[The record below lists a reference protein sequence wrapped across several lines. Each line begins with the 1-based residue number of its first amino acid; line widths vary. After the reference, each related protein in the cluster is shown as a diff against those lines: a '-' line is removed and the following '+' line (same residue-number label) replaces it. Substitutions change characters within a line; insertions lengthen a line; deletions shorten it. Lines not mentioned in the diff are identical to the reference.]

1 MKRRAI
7 IGDVHG
13 CIEEFKEL
21 YARLE
26 WQSIDEIVSVGDL
39 VDRGPDS
46 GACVQFAM
54 DKKILT
60 VMGNHED
67 SIIRLWDKKVQFD
80 PERDPKNHKIVTLS
94 QMNDQRMEWMRN
106 LPKLHVYDDSGLV
119 VVHGGLFPGYPL
131 YAQPHNVIRAQM
143 VHPYRRKKD
152 GDVRWWGID
161 AAKHKSKM
169 TEEQNRAE
177 GYVRWYEAYDGE
189 EDVVY
194 GHSVFVQP
202 FIHQNKGK
210 GRTIGIDTGNV
221 FGGVLTAVIHGERSL
236 YFVSVPPK
244 KIYCE
249 DKQEKFKPR

>member
-13 CIEEFKEL
+13 TIDEFKEL

-26 WQSIDEIVSVGDL
+26 WLSLDEICSVGDL

-46 GACVQFAM
+46 GACVQFAK
-54 DKKILT
+54 DKNILT
-60 VMGNHED
+60 VKGNHED
-67 SIIRLWDKKVQFD
+67 SILNLWDKKVHHKKEKD
-80 PERDPKNHKIVTLS
+80 SHNHKLVTLS
-94 QMNDQRMEWMRN
+94 QMNDERIEWMRA
-106 LPKLHVYDDSGLV
+106 LPKLHVFDDSGLV
-119 VVHGGLFPGYPL
+119 LVHGGLFPGMPL
-131 YAQPHNVIRAQM
+131 YAQPHNVIRAQLI
-143 VHPYRRKKD
+143 HPYKADRE
-152 GDVRWWGID
+152 GDIRWWGAD
-161 AAKHKSKM
+161 ATKHKSKK
-169 TEEQNRAE
+169 TEEESRAE
-177 GYVRWYEAYDGE
+177 GYVRWYEVYDGA

-221 FGGVLTAVIHGERSL
+221 FGGVLTAVVHGEKDL
-236 YFVSVPPK
+236 FFISVPPK
-244 KIYCE
+244 KVYCE